1 MSAPVF
7 INITPYTIE
16 YYGDTT
22 LYPIITSQARDYQKE
37 VFYEFIINNPP
48 SITPENTTVTINRNG
63 RIYDLKY
70 NKKMYDKNPPT
81 EPLVDLK
88 SYYYTPDS
96 VMSTNREYLEDLA
109 KIENRSAG
117 RKSNGRKSIRRKSIR
132 RNSIRRNSNR
142 RNSNKRK
149 SIRRKSNRRKSK

>member
-16 YYGDTT
+16 YNGETT
-22 LYPIITSQARDYQKE
+22 LYPIITSLAYDYQKE
-37 VFYEFIINNPP
+37 VFYEFIKQNPLA
-48 SITPENTTVTINRNG
+48 ITPEGTTVTINRNR

-70 NKKMYDKNPPT
+70 NNKMYDKNPPT

-96 VMSTNREYLEDLA
+96 VMSTNREYLENLA
-109 KIENRSAG
+109 KIENGSAG
-117 RKSNGRKSIRRKSIR
+117 RKSNKRKSNKRKSNKRKSIRRKSIR
-132 RNSIRRNSNR
+132 RNS
-142 RNSNKRK
+142 
-149 SIRRKSNRRKSK
+149 NRRKSK